1 MANFCTNCGNPNPQ
15 NQKFCT
21 NCGKKIGE
29 EISLENKSKES
40 EEVKEVEKVEEVQK
54 VEEVKEVEKF
64 ENKTETTQETPES
77 PVNTFCRGDE
87 SLEELLK
94 MVSLQKEQ
102 KTKLGVLRLITA
114 TIKPSRP
121 DTYNQFIQKLRE
133 LEPEFIESLAKENED
148 GEMSFRKRSNSEN
161 SPNKSEINLKN
172 EKKQLLIIICY
183 VIATIPAIFYGY
195 NLNVFNDS
203 LTSGL
208 FYVLGLILIP
218 ALISY
223 AINRIKSKEFNNY
236 SFSKAFAISSVIII
250 GIAYLGNTRKSSSDD
265 TINELVQKPIE
276 KSETIS
282 SEKIM
287 LQKERE
293 ELVRKEDERRKEL
306 ARKEAERRKELARKE
321 ADRKEKA
328 RQLAQREREIERK
341 KELAE
346 KEGGIII
353 FEQNGHGIIA
363 AKKDLGKMDWYE
375 AKNACADLFLNGFSD
390 WRLPTKK
397 ELNMM
402 YLQKSTLGIDKG
414 GYWSSS
420 GEGLGAWWVSFYA
433 GSDYVALKSNTLRV
447 RAIRDF

>member
-1 MANFCTNCGNPNPQ
+1 MANFCTNCGVSLPNDV
-15 NQKFCT
+15 KFCT
-21 NCGKKIGE
+21 DCGNKIE
-29 EISLENKSKES
+29 QDISDEDKSKES
-40 EEVKEVEKVEEVQK
+40 EEVKEVEKVEKVQK

-133 LEPEFIESLAKENED
+133 IEPEFIESLAKENED
-148 GEMSFRKRSNSEN
+148 GEKSFRKKSNFQN
-161 SPNKSEINLKN
+161 SPNKSEINLKT
-172 EKKQLLIIICY
+172 EKKQLLIIIYY

-195 NLNVFNDS
+195 NLNIFNDS

-208 FYVLGLILIP
+208 FSVLGLLLIP

-282 SEKIM
+282 SEKII

-293 ELVRKEDERRKEL
+293 EL

-433 GSDYVALKSNTLRV
+433 GSDYAALKSNTLRV
-447 RAIRDF
+447 RAVRAF